1 MAASGMARGGQEK
14 RHVFIFSP
22 VSETD
27 PAKAAVRSR
36 PAGDLRLTPRS
47 LSHVTCHS
55 FQFSNQPA
63 PSSSLRNSLQRAGPE
78 PYTVLETDFSTNS
91 LRRKMQ
97 LVAYTGGL
105 ETKQSRFLA
114 LGPSVFPDLGETRVA
129 QVIIAKSQEPRAGI
143 HSRMR

>member
-1 MAASGMARGGQEK
+1 MASGKARGGQEE

-22 VSETD
+22 VSETVF
-27 PAKAAVRSR
+27 AKAAVRSG

-47 LSHVTCHS
+47 LTHVTCHS

-63 PSSSLRNSLQRAGPE
+63 PSSSLRNSLQQAGPE
-78 PYTVLETDFSTNS
+78 PYTVLGTDFSTNL

-97 LVAYTGGL
+97 LVAYTGDL

-114 LGPSVFPDLGETRVA
+114 LLGPSVFPDLGETRLA
-129 QVIIAKSQEPRAGI
+129 QVIITKSREPRAGI
-143 HSRMR
+143 RMR